1 TISSLAASGN
11 FSAVGSGTTPCTGA
25 LAAGASCTFSV
36 TFAPSLN
43 GTVKGAAVVTDT
55 APVAQQIL
63 NLTGTAVLP
72 VSFTPP
78 TLTFSAQTVGTT
90 GTPQTVTMSNNQ
102 ST

>member
-1 TISSLAASGN
+1 
-11 FSAVGSGTTPCTGA
+11 
-25 LAAGASCTFSV
+25 
-36 TFAPSLN
+36 

-102 ST
+102 STTLTITGIGGSGDFSAVAGGTTPCGATLGAKKKCTFVVTFT